1 MVTTDPN
8 TGGKITLDGVKFI
21 WYLDG
26 TGKENKLNTV
36 ASNEIT
42 IFKKKITLGEN
53 HQIFMKPEGNDND
66 GYIEYTAP
74 MVKSICCAQV
84 QYQYHCV

>member
-1 MVTTDPN
+1 M
-8 TGGKITLDGVKFI
+8 DGVKFI

-74 MVKSICCAQV
+74 MVKVSVVPKCNTSTIACNEGWTTA
-84 QYQYHCV
+84 